1 MRLRTKI
8 ILLAVLPLLGAML
21 LIALAV
27 VRQEQ
32 DLARRQNSVV
42 RAAYINAAEDELRR
56 YMALAL
62 STISPL
68 YNTLRDDDEIKQQ
81 VLQRL
86 AALDYGADGYFF
98 LYDFNGVNLMHPRQP
113 ELVGRNLMNMR
124 DASGAFSIRQMA
136 ERARAGGGF
145 VNYMW
150 NKPSTQQP
158 AAKIAYVTPLA
169 RWNWWFGTGV
179 YVDDIDSVLVQ
190 LDRDLSANAAAT
202 LRLIA
207 GASVL
212 AIALVVVC
220 GLYIGLLELRSAD
233 AQLTLLARQ
242 VVSSQE
248 DERAHLSRELHDG
261 TSQTLVSVKLLVE
274 AALERLSPDA
284 AEGRTLRRAVDRL
297 EQALVEV
304 RGMSHRLRP
313 EMLDTLG
320 LPAAL
325 EQLGRE
331 MCPGDEPAFQMRIEG
346 GLRELPDGIKTVLF
360 RVTQEALT
368 NIRKHARASQVRL
381 ELDFLDGDGV
391 RLAIEDDGQG
401 FDAEDLLAH
410 PRRGIG
416 LRNMRERLAAIGGT
430 LDLVS
435 RSGRTAVRA
444 VVPESAIRRFA
455 KM

>member
-8 ILLAVLPLLGAML
+8 ILLSVLPLLGAML
-21 LIALAV
+21 AIAYAV
-27 VRQEQ
+27 VRQEH
-32 DLARRQNSVV
+32 DLARRQHELV
-42 RAAYINAAEDELRR
+42 RTAYLNAAQNELRH
-56 YMALAL
+56 YVALAL

-68 YNTLRDDDEIKQQ
+68 YNTQRDDDEIKRQ

-98 LYDFNGVNLMHPRQP
+98 LYDFDGVNLMHPRQP
-113 ELVGRNLMNMR
+113 ELVGRNLSNMR
-124 DASGAFSIRQMA
+124 DPSGAFAIRQMA

-145 VNYMW
+145 VEYMW

-158 AAKIAYVTPLA
+158 APKLAYVTPLA
-169 RWNWWFGTGV
+169 RWGWWFGTGV
-179 YVDDIDSVLVQ
+179 YVDDIDTVLVQ
-190 LDRDLSANAAAT
+190 IDRDLSASAALT

-207 GASVL
+207 GASLL
-212 AIALVVVC
+212 AIAGVVAC

-233 AQLTLLARQ
+233 AQLTTLARQ
-242 VVSSQE
+242 VVRSQE
-248 DERAHLSRELHDG
+248 DERAYLSRELHDG

-274 AALERLSPDA
+274 AALERTQPDS
-284 AEGRTLRRAVDRL
+284 AEQRMLRRAVERL
-297 EQALVEV
+297 EQALTEV

-331 MCPGDEPAFQMRIEG
+331 MCPTDEPRFEMDTLGERPD
-346 GLRELPDGIKTVLF
+346 LPESIKTVLF

-368 NIRKHARASQVRL
+368 NIRKHARARHVSLQLV
-381 ELDFLDGDGV
+381 FVPGQGV
-391 RLAIEDDGQG
+391 QLGIEDDGQG
-401 FDAEDLLAH
+401 FNAEDLSAH

-430 LDLVS
+430 LELAS
-435 RSGRTAVRA
+435 RSGRTALRA
-444 VVPESAIRRFA
+444 VVPEDAIRRFA
-455 KM
+455 